1 MYMSNFDFLKQYT
14 IELVNASKTEPK
26 MKFKFYKIDEND
38 ILEAEQ
44 RLNILFPKELK
55 DFYKEIGPGFLKTS
69 GSGGIKRIM
78 GPDNLADFKLEEGM
92 YEGTS
97 FCADYN
103 SDKSKIVFFEA
114 FEEVFFSIE
123 MNGKDK
129 NPIYFSDIKIADSLE
144 EFLHKMDEDNN
155 FYEALLDN
163 I

>member
-1 MYMSNFDFLKQYT
+1 MLNFNFLKKY
-14 IELVNASKTEPK
+14 IVDVKDVSISGKGNKFEFFKINEDKIINAEEKIK
-26 MKFKFYKIDEND
+26 MKFPEELRNFY
-38 ILEAEQ
+38 L
-44 RLNILFPKELK
+44 
-55 DFYKEIGPGFLKTS
+55 EIGPGFLTS
-69 GSGGIKRIM
+69 SSTKINRIM
-78 GPDNLADFKLEEGM
+78 GPGNIAEFILEEGM

-129 NPIYFSDIKIADSLE
+129 NPVYFTDLKLSDSLE

-155 FYEALLDN
+155 FYEALIDN